1 VTAMSFGAKARTS
14 IGSQPEGKSR
24 QGPEQHGP
32 QNSLGS
38 LVSRRAVRT
47 SVIRPTRWQAANA
60 HKFVGGWLAA
70 IRAAGPAALVV
81 DLGAAQR
88 LDATA
93 LGILFTKCRDILKIP
108 VTVIGAGADQVQ
120 TLRGLELLAGARVVP
135 EPCRH
140 PRGWHV
146 RSDTGQ
152 QLQSWAR
159 SERRERLV
167 QEVQSLAA

>member
-1 VTAMSFGAKARTS
+1 
-14 IGSQPEGKSR
+14 
-24 QGPEQHGP
+24 
-32 QNSLGS
+32 
-38 LVSRRAVRT
+38 
-47 SVIRPTRWQAANA
+47 
-60 HKFVGGWLAA
+60 VGGWLAA

-93 LGILFTKCRDILKIP
+93 FGILFTKCRDILKIP
-108 VTVIGAGADQVQ
+108 VTVIGAGADQVE

-146 RSDTGQ
+146 RSDTGK
-152 QLQSWAR
+152 QLQSPAR
-159 SERRERLV
+159 SERRARLV